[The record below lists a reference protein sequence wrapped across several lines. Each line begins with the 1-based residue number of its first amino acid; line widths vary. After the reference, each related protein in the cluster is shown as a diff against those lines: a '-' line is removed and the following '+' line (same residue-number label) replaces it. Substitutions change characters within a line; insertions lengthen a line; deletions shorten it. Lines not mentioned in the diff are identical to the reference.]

1 MLKHIHAPHAV
12 DEPVEGVIY
21 ATHWKRVFRLPVSF
35 AKRRSMMPGMSAQK
49 W

>member
-21 ATHWKRVFRLPVSF
+21 ATHWKRAFRLPVSF
-35 AKRRSMMPGMSAQK
+35 AKRRLMTSDMFAQR